1 MDKKYFFSIL
11 ATAITTAAL
20 FAGANLLFTSG
31 SNTGSPSEQ
40 INSSDYMGE
49 ENRLIKSLSSGDL
62 EALKAGTGEAF
73 GGMAKLAELNGY
85 PGPRHVLDMGD
96 KIGLSEEQKGE
107 IEAKVVQ
114 MKAETVP
121 LGEQIIAI
129 EQKTNDAFSDRTI
142 TNEMLKENMDASG
155 RLYGQLRY
163 THLKYHLE
171 MINIL
176 TPEQVKNYN
185 EFRGYGPQ
193 QPNGQMDGA
202 DTAPEGYDQE
212 MWKMHHGGSSQDNP
226 VSPE

>member
-1 MDKKYFFSIL
+1 
-11 ATAITTAAL
+11 
-20 FAGANLLFTSG
+20 
-31 SNTGSPSEQ
+31 
-40 INSSDYMGE
+40 MGE

-114 MKAETVP
+114 MKAETIP

-129 EQKTNDAFSDRTI
+129 EQKTNEAFSDRTI
-142 TNEMLKENMDASG
+142 TNEMLEENMDASG